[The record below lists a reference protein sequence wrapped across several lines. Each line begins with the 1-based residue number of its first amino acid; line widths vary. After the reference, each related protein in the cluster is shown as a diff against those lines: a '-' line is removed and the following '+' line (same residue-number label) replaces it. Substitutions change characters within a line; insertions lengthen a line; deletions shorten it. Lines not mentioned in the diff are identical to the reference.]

1 MMSTER
7 IAVPAGALL
16 ACCCLN
22 VNAQEEAA
30 PVELKCDYRVNP
42 LAVEKE
48 QPGLSWMVDA
58 EQSAFHIQAAETE
71 AGLAEAGLWDS
82 GWVQG
87 ANTTQV
93 LYAGRPVPPAA
104 RVYWRVRTRD
114 AAGNVSAWSMPAWF
128 EAGLKNEV
136 QWQGAKW
143 ITCTRE
149 RAPQLAP
156 RALMG
161 PWISH
166 RPNEAPK
173 PKLPL
178 TYRHT
183 FELPDKPVVYAGAW
197 WGTSKPTPVECRIN
211 GDGAKY
217 TFGAA
222 APNYTDFAFC
232 LRPGANLLE
241 LKLTRPPGE
250 GDVSFGMRI
259 VFSDGTEQLV
269 RSSMDWMANK
279 NPVRKTCDYGAP
291 PRGEAVVYPL
301 APLPA
306 TWYKRDFVID
316 KPVGSGRLY
325 VCGLG
330 YHEPYL
336 NGVKVGDHVLDPG
349 QADYEEYALYEA
361 FDVTDRVEQGG
372 NALSILLGDGWYNQD
387 RGFNTP
393 HLRYGKPGLRAL
405 LRIRFA
411 DGSVRDIV
419 TDDGWKWR
427 ESGTQLSNVY
437 LGDHMDFRR
446 EHGEWKDA
454 GFSRDW
460 KNARTVPPLS
470 PRLVAQDFEPI
481 RRIRTIAPVKA
492 WQTGAQTWMF
502 DLGQNISGWV
512 KLKVNEP
519 EGAVVRVRCTE
530 MLSDD
535 GRHLQNVPKSF
546 WWCHGQP
553 QHHKLICDG
562 GAHTWEPHFSYHGFR
577 YFEVSGLSRAP
588 EAGDAVGVVVNTD
601 VKTTATFESADP
613 LLDRIFQMGVQT
625 HLNNM
630 HSILED
636 CPHREKCMW
645 GGDLHSSWSLGFHAL
660 DSTKFYRQ
668 LVNLYYTPPF
678 SKSGVPGNVGVGK
691 RISTAFSDFTW
702 AVSPLFLA
710 YRLYEVDGELAT
722 ARKHYDRMLWF
733 LQYFE
738 KNAPGL
744 IPAQAAHGDHAAP
757 TDIERVDQDKNLIA
771 AMNFF
776 AAADRFAE
784 MATALGRKEDARW
797 AAGLA
802 ERIRSAILDTYYDTE
817 YHTFG
822 NGTHDSLA
830 LAFGLP
836 PDNDRAAVAR
846 SLAKVYRENGK
857 AFDGGFMSYHI
868 YPQLAENGEV
878 DLALDMLR
886 NPDYPGLAW
895 SIVNYDA
902 TTIWEKFTLNKEL
915 REDRSL
921 DHHAMNHPS
930 AWLLTHLAG
939 IQATHHRIVLRPHI
953 PKDLGWAK
961 ASVGTLRGTIESSWE
976 KEDGKV
982 VWNVVVPPNR
992 TAEAVFPEASGKEP
1006 QTIPSGKHR
1015 FEWSM

>member
-1 MMSTER
+1 MHLKKMI
-7 IAVPAGALL
+7 IAASALVAG
-16 ACCCLN
+16 CCIH
-22 VNAQEEAA
+22 VNAQETAA
-30 PVELKCDYRVNP
+30 PVGLKCDYRVNP
-42 LAVEKE
+42 LAVEQA
-48 QPGLSWMVDA
+48 QPGLSWRVDTG
-58 EQSAFHIQAAETE
+58 QSAYHVQAAGSLE
-71 AGLAEAGLWDS
+71 GLAKAGLWNS
-82 GWVQG
+82 RWVPSS
-87 ANTTQV
+87 ATTQIA
-93 LYAGRPVPPAA
+93 YAGKPLPPVT
-104 RVYWRVRTRD
+104 RVYWRVRVKNDSGT
-114 AAGNVSAWSMPAWF
+114 VSGWSKPAWF
-128 EAGLKNEV
+128 ETGLMNEE

-143 ITCTRE
+143 IACTRE
-149 RAPQLAP
+149 REPQRAPGEV
-156 RALMG
+156 MG
-161 PWISH
+161 PWINHSH
-166 RPNEAPK
+166 QEVPK
-173 PKLPL
+173 SEQPL
-178 TYRHT
+178 TYQHT
-183 FELPDKPVVYAGAW
+183 FELPDKLVVYAGAW
-197 WGTSKPTPVECRIN
+197 WGTSQKTAIECRVN

-217 TFGAA
+217 TFRAH

-232 LRPGANLLE
+232 LRPGSNVIE

-250 GDVSFGMRI
+250 RAVSFGMRI
-259 VFSDGTEQLV
+259 VFSDGTEQLI
-269 RSSMDWMANK
+269 RSSMDWTANK
-279 NPVRKTCDYGAP
+279 NPVRKVCNYGDA
-291 PRGEAVVYPL
+291 PRGEAEVYPL

-306 TWYKRDFVID
+306 TWYKRDFAID
-316 KPVGSGRLY
+316 QPVDSARLY

-349 QADYEEYALYEA
+349 QADYEEYALYET
-361 FDVTDRVEQGG
+361 FDVTDRLEQGG

-387 RGFNTP
+387 RGFNHP
-393 HLRYGKPGLRAL
+393 SLRYGEPGLRAL

-411 DGSVRDIV
+411 DGSIQDIV

-427 ESGTQLSNVY
+427 ASGTLLSNVY
-437 LGDHMDFRR
+437 LGDHIDFRR
-446 EHGEWKDA
+446 QHGEWKET
-454 GFSRDW
+454 GFSKDW

-481 RRIRTIAPVKA
+481 RRIRTVTPIKT

-512 KLKVNEP
+512 KLKVDEP
-519 EGAVVRVRCTE
+519 DGSVVRVRCTE

-535 GRHLQNVPKSF
+535 GKQLQNVPKSF

-562 GAHTWEPHFSYHGFR
+562 QTHMWEPRFSYHGFR

-588 EAGDAVGVVVNTD
+588 EAGDVVGVVVNTD
-601 VKTTATFESADP
+601 VKTTATFKSSDP

-668 LVNLYYTPPF
+668 VVNLYYTPPF
-678 SKSGVPGNVGVGK
+678 SKSGVPGNIGVGK
-691 RISTAFSDFTW
+691 RMSRYFNDFSW

-722 ARKHYDRMLWF
+722 AGKNYDRMLWF

-744 IPAQAAHGDHAAP
+744 IPTQAAHGDHAAP
-757 TDIERVDQDKNLIA
+757 PDIERVLQDKNLIA

-776 AAADRFAE
+776 AAADRFSE
-784 MATALGRKEDARW
+784 MAAALDRKEDAAW

-802 ERIRSAILDTYYDTE
+802 ERIRSAILDKTYDTE
-817 YHTFG
+817 NHTFG
-822 NGTHDSLA
+822 NGTQDSLA
-830 LAFGLP
+830 LAFGIP
-836 PDNDRAAVAR
+836 PENDRAAVGR

-857 AFDGGFMSYHI
+857 KFDGGFMSYHI

-886 NPDYPGLAW
+886 NPNYPGLAW
-895 SIVNYDA
+895 SIVHYDA
-902 TTIWEKFTLNKEL
+902 TTIWEKFTLDKKL

-939 IQATHHRIVLRPHI
+939 IQATYNRILLRPYI
-953 PKDLGWAK
+953 PKDLDWAK
-961 ASVGTLRGTIESSWE
+961 ASVGTLRGTIESSWK
-976 KEDGKV
+976 KENGKV

-1006 QTIPSGKHR
+1006 QTLPSGKHR